1 MGHSVIFFMQKKKV
15 HGVPRYID
23 LLKMMAGETLCKFLQ
38 IFQPKDLVYIEK
50 KMSAH
55 LLINF

>member
-1 MGHSVIFFMQKKKV
+1 MGRSVIFFMQKKV

-23 LLKMMAGETLCKFLQ
+23 LLKMMPGETLCKFLQ
-38 IFQPKDLVYIEK
+38 IFPPRDLVYIEK

-55 LLINF
+55 ILINF